1 MFKFGAYA
9 LIWTS
14 NFTDK
19 ELSLFDKLKAMEFDG
34 IEIPLGKPFLKTL
47 PKSGIKKKMEETG
60 IKCVFSTGLDEKRNI
75 ISPDQSKRNQGVE
88 YLKKCV
94 EVAAEFGSDVLG
106 GVLYAPWG
114 GFTGLGRTLSE
125 WEFCKESL
133 LKVAEFAK
141 SRKIVLAIEP
151 VNRFESYFLNT
162 ASDTKRL
169 VGEIDSSN
177 VRMQLD
183 TFQMNIEENSMYEAI
198 KVAGS
203 LLYHFHCCA
212 SHRGIPGTGHVEW
225 DEVFK
230 ALREVNYSRWLVI
243 ESFTPKIIKGFG
255 RQTAVWRK
263 LAPSADAI
271 AEQGLKFL
279 KTVSLKH

>member
-1 MFKFGAYA
+1 MFKYGAYA

-14 NFTDK
+14 SFTDK
-19 ELSLFDKLKAMEFDG
+19 ELRLFDKLKTMGFDG

-47 PKSGIKKKMEETG
+47 PKSGIKKKIGETG
-60 IKCVFSTGLDEKRNI
+60 IKCVFSTGLDEERNI
-75 ISPDQSKRNQGVE
+75 ISPDQSKRRRGVE
-88 YLKKCV
+88 YLKECM
-94 EVAAEFGSDVLG
+94 EIAAEFGSDVLG

-114 GFTGLGRTLSE
+114 GFTGVGRTLSE
-125 WEFCKESL
+125 WKFCKEGL
-133 LKVAEFAK
+133 ARVAELAK
-141 SRKIVLAIEP
+141 SSKIVLAIEP

-169 VGEIDSSN
+169 IEEIGSPN
-177 VRMQLD
+177 IKMQLD
-183 TFQMNIEENSMYEAI
+183 TFQMNVEENSMYEAI

-225 DEVFK
+225 SEVFK

-243 ESFTPKIIKGFG
+243 ESFTPKIVEGFG

-263 LAPSADAI
+263 LAPSTDAI
-271 AEQGLKFL
+271 AEQGLEFL
-279 KTVSLKH
+279 RSINLKY